1 MVRAGSGNKNRRVD
15 SFSQPA
21 TPNRHIVDQNKSG
34 NINGSIIP
42 TSFRNNFVA
51 RKLDKSATR
60 NFEQSR
66 QIKKL
71 VF

>member
-1 MVRAGSGNKNRRVD
+1 MATRAGSGIKNRRVD

-21 TPNRHIVDQNKSG
+21 TPNRHIVDQQNKG
-34 NINGSIIP
+34 NNGSIP
-42 TSFRNNFVA
+42 TTFRNNFVA

-60 NFEQSR
+60 NLEQSR
-66 QIKKL
+66 LIKKL

>member
-21 TPNRHIVDQNKSG
+21 TPNRHIVDQNKGGS
-34 NINGSIIP
+34 NGSIP
-42 TSFRNNFVA
+42 TTTFRNNFVA
-51 RKLDKSATR
+51 QKLDKSATR

-71 VF
+71 IL